1 MEIIILKTSTKIPLK
16 TSRYETIFSVWNLHV
31 WTENMGFA
39 FNVSTHVATGTIGVD
54 DLALDAVAVKIAAVM
69 CAAVRL

>member
-1 MEIIILKTSTKIPLK
+1 
-16 TSRYETIFSVWNLHV
+16 
-31 WTENMGFA
+31 MGFA

-69 CAAVRL
+69 CAAVRLKCEGCGGCCRLECCCLCCSFGL

>member
-1 MEIIILKTSTKIPLK
+1 
-16 TSRYETIFSVWNLHV
+16 
-31 WTENMGFA
+31 MGFA